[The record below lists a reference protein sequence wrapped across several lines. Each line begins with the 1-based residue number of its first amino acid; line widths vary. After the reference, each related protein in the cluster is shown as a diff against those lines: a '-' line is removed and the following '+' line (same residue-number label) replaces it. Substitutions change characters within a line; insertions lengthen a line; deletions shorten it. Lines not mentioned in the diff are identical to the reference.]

1 MLDRLRG
8 LLKQRRRR
16 IFLAVLGGIY
26 ALAYLGVFVA
36 IYIPFIGGPFFLA
49 GLMVWLLPGL
59 VFQWTPFFEFH
70 EFGAA
75 PIGIIGHLIM
85 LAFYAAVAA
94 LISWPFREKKR

>member
-1 MLDRLRG
+1 MMDRLRE
-8 LLKQRRRR
+8 LLKQRRWRV
-16 IFLAVLGGIY
+16 FLAVLGIVY
-26 ALAYLGVFVA
+26 LLAYVGVFVA

-49 GLMVWLLPGL
+49 GLMVWFLPGL

-75 PIGIIGHLIM
+75 PTGVVGHLLM
-85 LAFYAAVAA
+85 FVFYAALAA